1 MLALRIKVCKSSIKN
16 NAVRM
21 RYIST
26 VLLSNL
32 PFIAESERYRNTLR
46 RRDQEI
52 KDFQDAAALQALENH
67 KYAKEHDTYEERIA
81 FLESEL
87 SIAQQAHAQLD
98 EQKQE
103 NLMLKETIDRM
114 RFDMDEMR
122 SNAAST
128 ATGGGGSS
136 GQSSRSNTM
145 SKSLGAELL
154 GKMTGAH
161 WEKMRGNQW
170 GIAGGEGQGEGE
182 EEGESGET
190 VVNLDSDGEETEGE
204 DVVQTI
210 ITRKKRVSFTF
221 FFLIRVI
228 GSDFSLLA
236 EGTRPCK

>member
-1 MLALRIKVCKSSIKN
+1 
-16 NAVRM
+16 
-21 RYIST
+21 
-26 VLLSNL
+26 LSNL
-32 PFIAESERYRNTLR
+32 PLIAESERYRNTLR

-67 KYAKEHDTYEERIA
+67 KYAKEHDNYEERIA

-122 SNAAST
+122 NNAAST
-128 ATGGGGSS
+128 PTGGGGSS
-136 GQSSRSNTM
+136 GQTSRSNTM
-145 SKSLGAELL
+145 TKSLGAELL

-161 WEKMRGNQW
+161 WEKIRSNQW
-170 GIAGGEGQGEGE
+170 DIAGGEGE

-210 ITRKKRVSFTF
+210 ITRKKRVGVR
-221 FFLIRVI
+221 FFLPHSRHW
-228 GSDFSLLA
+228 F
-236 EGTRPCK
+236 